1 VKRSDFQE
9 LAALRLKEARLLL
22 KANCPEGAY
31 YLAGYAAE
39 CALKAC
45 IARRTERFEF
55 PDLKIAQES
64 WGHDLSKLAKTAAL
78 DEKLREATNRDAE
91 LNLNWT
97 IVTKWKLDSRYQRRS
112 LAEAAALISAVEDRN
127 HGIFRW
133 LKRHW

>member
-1 VKRSDFQE
+1 MKRKDFQE

-55 PDLKIAQES
+55 PELKVVQES
-64 WGHDLSKLAKTAAL
+64 WVHDLHKLAKTASL
-78 DEKLREATNRDAE
+78 DERLRDATNRDPK

-97 IVTKWKLDSRYQRRS
+97 IVSKWKPDSRYERRS
-112 LAEAAALISAVEDRN
+112 QAEAGALVSALEDRS

>member
-1 VKRSDFQE
+1 MKRKDLQE
-9 LAALRLKEARLLL
+9 LAALRMKEARLLL

-31 YLAGYAAE
+31 YLAGYADE

-45 IARRTERFEF
+45 IAKRTERFEL
-55 PDLKIAQES
+55 PDLKAAQES

-78 DEKLREATNRDAE
+78 DEKLREAANRDPE
-91 LNLNWT
+91 FNLNWT
-97 IVTKWKLDSRYQRRS
+97 LVTKWKPDSRYEKRS
-112 LAEAAALISAVEDRN
+112 LAEAAALIGALEDRT